1 MPTSTLSN
9 EILKDIAYIISAA
22 KVVCLHGKLR

>member
-9 EILKDIAYIISAA
+9 EILKDIEDEQKITRRDGYEIYD
-22 KVVCLHGKLR
+22 